1 MSSVAIFLCTFNGAR
16 FLPAQL
22 SSLANQTFT
31 NWRLFVSDDGSS
43 DETLAI
49 VARYKDRLGVA
60 SVAIRSGPQQGFVR
74 NFLSLACDTSI
85 ACDYF
90 AYCDQDDV
98 WEPQKL
104 ARAAAWLDT
113 RPRHVPAMY
122 CSRTMLIDEDG
133 HECGYSRAYRRTP
146 SFRNAL
152 VQSIASGNTIVFNEA
167 ARALLIA
174 VGSTAKVP
182 SHDWWT
188 YLLTTGAGGE
198 VHYDQIPQVRY
209 RMHGENVIGTNAGL
223 RNRMHRLYMLSRGR
237 FQRWSEMHVAAL
249 EPFRPHMTPEN
260 RALFDLFCES
270 RKRGFIGRQ
279 IGFLKSGV
287 YRQTFLDDLGLVVA
301 VWARKI

>member
-1 MSSVAIFLCTFNGAR
+1 MSSLAILLCTFNGAR

-49 VARYKDRLGVA
+49 VAQYKDRLGVA

-122 CSRTMLIDEDG
+122 CSRTMLIDETSAVVEDP
-133 HECGYSRAYRRTP
+133 ERIER
-146 SFRNAL
+146 
-152 VQSIASGNTIVFNEA
+152 SIWSKVSSGI
-167 ARALLIA
+167 
-174 VGSTAKVP
+174 
-182 SHDWWT
+182 D
-188 YLLTTGAGGE
+188 
-198 VHYDQIPQVRY
+198 
-209 RMHGENVIGTNAGL
+209 
-223 RNRMHRLYMLSRGR
+223 SRG
-237 FQRWSEMHVAAL
+237 
-249 EPFRPHMTPEN
+249 
-260 RALFDLFCES
+260 
-270 RKRGFIGRQ
+270 
-279 IGFLKSGV
+279 
-287 YRQTFLDDLGLVVA
+287 
-301 VWARKI
+301 